1 VCTADAPWCQ
11 RHREMP
17 YSAKPHPRSL
27 PQQRGIGMTEKEGI
41 SISRGL
47 LEGSDVLNRPIEAG
61 IYDSETDD
69 YLPVAPHW
77 HYYMEI
83 IYVEEGAVLV
93 ENDGRNYTVGKGDLI
108 MIRPETIHSI
118 LPVTTAHTTYIF
130 TKFDVN
136 CVLAGENS
144 YVPKLGVIL
153 RHAAGD
159 PNAPMKLDEERIR
172 SYHFGEHIRRIYDEL
187 LAMNYGCDVM
197 ARSYLTLLMIKVL
210 RIWRAMGADL
220 DSAIAKDTSDISIHN
235 ITAYIDDHV
244 GEDLRVEQLAG
255 LCNMSYSYF
264 AKSFHSLYGRSC
276 KEYIEH
282 IRISKAEELLLF
294 TDCDLAY
301 ISQETGF
308 ADSSHLIKTFRKL
321 KGITPRQYKLRSQK
335 PALRP

>member
-1 VCTADAPWCQ
+1 
-11 RHREMP
+11 
-17 YSAKPHPRSL
+17 
-27 PQQRGIGMTEKEGI
+27 MTEKEGI

-235 ITAYIDDHV
+235 ITAYIDEHV

-255 LCNMSYSYF
+255 LFEDIRQKCESSEISTKALDLRGLLASVTLVENGLRLGPALEMGLVN
-264 AKSFHSLYGRSC
+264 KSFDDFERQLVADM
-276 KEYIEH
+276 
-282 IRISKAEELLLF
+282 IRLRIDGALSAEDLF
-294 TDCDLAY
+294 ERT
-301 ISQETGF
+301 
-308 ADSSHLIKTFRKL
+308 
-321 KGITPRQYKLRSQK
+321 
-335 PALRP
+335 